1 MRKGAQSSVESWTGF
16 LPFNESV
23 DHEVE
28 AFEPEEIDFPPP
40 EILLLDPSSYLR
52 YPVGLKAADLSMRCD
67 ICVLFL
73 KAIFENPTKKYA
85 ESLWNHPKSI
95 F

>member
-1 MRKGAQSSVESWTGF
+1 MRKGAQSSVGSWTGF

-52 YPVGLKAADLSMRCD
+52 YPAGLKAADLSIRCD
-67 ICVLFL
+67 ILCFVPF
-73 KAIFENPTKKYA
+73 A
-85 ESLWNHPKSI
+85 EFRFFGSPGS
-95 F
+95 